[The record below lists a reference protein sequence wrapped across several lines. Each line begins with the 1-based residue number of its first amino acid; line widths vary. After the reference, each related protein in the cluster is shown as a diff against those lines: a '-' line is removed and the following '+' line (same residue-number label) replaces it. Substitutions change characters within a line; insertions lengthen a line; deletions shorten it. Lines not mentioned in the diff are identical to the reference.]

1 MQGAR
6 AAPTGADATGCE
18 DRTVDLERVDRITA
32 GAVGE
37 PGSRTFYLQL
47 RAGPEIVSV
56 ILEKQQLQLLGASVD
71 ELLSQLDRPTE
82 EPPGTE
88 DLELEEPI
96 DPAWRVGRLSLG
108 YHEDLDL
115 VLLEAEELVPEDVE
129 EEEDAEG
136 GALGTLETEIA
147 APDEPAAIVPEPNP
161 NARRI
166 RAWASREQM
175 LALARHSAAVVAAGR
190 PLCQFCGNPLDP
202 SGHVCPAMNGH
213 GSPTP

>member
-1 MQGAR
+1 
-6 AAPTGADATGCE
+6 
-18 DRTVDLERVDRITA
+18 VDLERVDRITA

-56 ILEKQQLQLLGASVD
+56 ILEKQQLQLLASSVD
-71 ELLSQLDRPTE
+71 ELLSQLDRPTD
-82 EPPGTE
+82 EPPDAEGL
-88 DLELEEPI
+88 DLEEPI

-115 VLLEAEELVPEDVE
+115 VLLEAEELVPAE
-129 EEEDAEG
+129 EQQGDDPEVG
-136 GALGTLETEIA
+136 LGALEAEAGA
-147 APDEPAAIVPEPNP
+147 GEPAIVAPEPNP

-175 LALARHSAAVVAAGR
+175 LGLARHGATVVASGR

-213 GSPTP
+213 GSPVA